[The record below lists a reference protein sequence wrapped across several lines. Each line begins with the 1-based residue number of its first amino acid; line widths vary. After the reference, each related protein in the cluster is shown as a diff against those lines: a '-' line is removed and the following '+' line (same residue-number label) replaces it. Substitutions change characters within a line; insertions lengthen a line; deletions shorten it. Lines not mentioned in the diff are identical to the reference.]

1 MRQFIYGKNTVLEAL
16 NINKDVYKLY
26 VLQNVVDEKIK
37 RICQKRKIELIVVD
51 KQKMYQLVG
60 KVVHQGMVA
69 EVKGYDYSSI
79 DEILNSVE
87 NGKQP
92 VLLMLD
98 GLEDPHNLGA
108 ILRTCD
114 AIGVDGVIVG
124 KNRSVGLNSTVA
136 KVSTGAIDYVKVAQ
150 VTNLSRTLDDLK
162 KKGFWVI
169 GCDLDESKD
178 YREIDYN
185 MPIVIVIG
193 SEGSGISRLVKK
205 QCDYN
210 VVLPMVGHVQSLN
223 ASVAAALILYEVYN
237 SRHPIK

>member
-1 MRQFIYGKNTVLEAL
+1 
-16 NINKDVYKLY
+16 
-26 VLQNVVDEKIK
+26 
-37 RICQKRKIELIVVD
+37 
-51 KQKMYQLVG
+51 
-60 KVVHQGMVA
+60 
-69 EVKGYDYSSI
+69 
-79 DEILNSVE
+79 
-87 NGKQP
+87 
-92 VLLMLD
+92 
-98 GLEDPHNLGA
+98 
-108 ILRTCD
+108 
-114 AIGVDGVIVG
+114 
-124 KNRSVGLNSTVA
+124 
-136 KVSTGAIDYVKVAQ
+136 VKVAQ